1 MLLRKFA
8 YDTAGLPA
16 VVNDQSLTLL
26 TRSFFEGKTGGLFQV
41 MPGIKSSEELHY
53 IENDLFYQS
62 DSGCAFNASGA
73 TTFSKRTLTVGKV
86 KIQQE
91 FCSRDLEGFWTERA
105 LKAGANYDYI
115 TFEQDLM
122 ALITNKMVEA
132 KETALWKSK
141 IGGGGGLN
149 LIQYDGFISI
159 IDAGVGTTI
168 NGNPTSIT
176 KATGITASNVIA
188 IFDGMWALLPA
199 KLKRKSDLSFYCDSV
214 VFDLL
219 VLALKNANL
228 YHYNGVDGSPYQ
240 SGVIAL
246 PGAGYTVTCLYG
258 LDPLNA
264 SGTTAFAAEQR
275 IYLSR
280 NSNFVIGTDLE
291 SDEDYFDV
299 RENPITKTLMV
310 DIHFKEG
317 TQVKFLNEIVVFKLV

>member
-26 TRSFFEGKTGGLFQV
+26 TRSFFEGKTGSLFQV

-73 TTFSKRTLTVGKV
+73 TTFSKRTLTVGKI

-105 LKAGANYDYI
+105 LKAGSNYDYI

-122 ALITNKMVEA
+122 ALITNKMIEA
-132 KETALWKSK
+132 KEVALWKSK

-149 LIQYDGFISI
+149 LIQYDGFNAI
-159 IDAGVGTTI
+159 IDAGIGSTI
-168 NGNPTSIT
+168 NGNPNAIT
-176 KATGITASNVIA
+176 KATGITAANVIG

-219 VLALKNANL
+219 VLALKNANMF
-228 YHYNGVDGSPYQ
+228 HYDGVSASPYQ
-240 SGVIAL
+240 SGVITL
-246 PGAGYTVTCLYG
+246 PGAGYKVTCLYG

-264 SGTTAFAAEQR
+264 SGTAAFAAEQR

-280 NSNFVIGTDLE
+280 DSNFVIGTDLE

>member
-1 MLLRKFA
+1 MILRKFG

-16 VVNDQSLTLL
+16 VVNDLSLTLL

-41 MPGIKSSEELHY
+41 MPGIKSTEDLHY
-53 IENDLFYQS
+53 IENDLYYQA

-73 TTFSKRTLTVGKV
+73 TTFSKRTITVGKI

-115 TFEQDLM
+115 AFEQDIM
-122 ALITNKMVEA
+122 NLITKKMIEA

-149 LIQYDGFISI
+149 LIQYDGFIAI
-159 IDAGVGTTI
+159 IDAASASTI
-168 NGNPTSIT
+168 NGNPTGIT
-176 KATGITASNVIA
+176 KATGITAANVIG
-188 IFDGMWALLPA
+188 IFDGMWAVLPA
-199 KLKRKSDLSFYCDSV
+199 KLKRKDDLSFFCDSI

-219 VLALKNANL
+219 ILALKNANM
-228 YHYNGVDGSPYQ
+228 YHYDGVSATPYQ
-240 SGVIAL
+240 SGVITL
-246 PGAGYTVTCLYG
+246 PGAGYKVTCLYG

-264 SGTTAFAAEQR
+264 AGTTAFAAEQR
-275 IYLSR
+275 IYLAR
-280 NSNFVIGTDLE
+280 TSNFVIGTDLE

-299 RENPITKTLMV
+299 RENPITKTMMV

-317 TQVKFLNEIVVFKLV
+317 TQVKFPNEIVVFKLV